1 MQNKTLELIEK
12 SQEIIDSYSSAITI
26 RQLYYRLV
34 SNLFLEN
41 NMKQY
46 KRLVSVM
53 TDARMKGLISY
64 DSFIDRGREFTM
76 NGDRAYWEPIDYFNY
91 QKEVYENAE
100 SKFKESGS
108 NYSLP
113 KWHLQ
118 PVYVEVF
125 CEKSA
130 LTGVF
135 EPICRK
141 NSVVYGAARGQPSI
155 TWLYEASNRID
166 ERLESH
172 HVESAVVVVYS
183 DFDPSGLSIFETIR
197 ERLTRTFGVN
207 VDVIQKAILEPQI
220 TEYNLSPMPTKLS
233 DSKAKKWIAEYG
245 AVSCVELDAIDPPDL
260 EALSESDVMSFW
272 DSDASDNRDIEIKE
286 GSAEIEELVQDFTL

>member
-12 SQEIIDSYSSAITI
+12 SQEIIDSYPSAITI

-34 SNLFLEN
+34 SKLFIEN

-64 DSFIDRGREFTM
+64 DSFIDRGREFTSY
-76 NGDRAYWEPIDYFNY
+76 GDRTYWESVDYFES
-91 QKEVYENAE
+91 QKDTYENAE
-100 SKFKESGS
+100 SKFKDSDS
-108 NYSLP
+108 SYWLP

-135 EPICRK
+135 EPVCSK
-141 NSVVYGAARGQPSI
+141 KSVVYGAARGQPSI
-155 TWLYEASNRID
+155 TWLYDASNRITN
-166 ERLESH
+166 RLASS
-172 HVESAVVVVYS
+172 HVESAVVLVYS

-197 ERLTRTFGVN
+197 ERLTNTFGVK

-220 TEYNLSPMPTKLS
+220 TKYGLSPMPTKLS
-233 DSKAKKWIAEYG
+233 DSKAKKWIAEHG

-260 EALSESDVMSFW
+260 EALIENDIMSFW
-272 DSDASDNRDIEIKE
+272 DSDASDNRDIEIKD
-286 GSAEIEELVQDFTL
+286 GAAEIKELIEDYL